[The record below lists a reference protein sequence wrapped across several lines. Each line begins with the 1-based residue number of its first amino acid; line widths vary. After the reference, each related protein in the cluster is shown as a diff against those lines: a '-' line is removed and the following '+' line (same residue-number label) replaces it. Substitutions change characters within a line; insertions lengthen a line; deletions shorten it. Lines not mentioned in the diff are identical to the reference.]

1 MRSGPSSP
9 PADPGVKPTA
19 PRFRFGL
26 GWLGPSVAA
35 REGL

>member
-9 PADPGVKPTA
+9 PAEPGVRPTA
-19 PRFRFGL
+19 ARLRLGL

-35 REGL
+35 RDGL